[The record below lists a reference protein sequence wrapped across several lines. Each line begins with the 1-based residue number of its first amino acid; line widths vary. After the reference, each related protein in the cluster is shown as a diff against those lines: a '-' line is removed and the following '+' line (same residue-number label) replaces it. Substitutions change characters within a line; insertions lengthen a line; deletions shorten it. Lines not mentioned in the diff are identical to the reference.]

1 MKSHTLYFTDT
12 RVVIADRCPAEGYA
26 VLPTDDCRIARANIV
41 KKVETDKFVAVITPD
56 PDATLAHLLSQLFVV
71 EAAGGIVR
79 DEQGRWL
86 MIRCRDRWDL
96 PKGHIEAGESAVE
109 AALREVRE
117 ETGIVAEA
125 LRHAATTIHC
135 YDTYGRWEA
144 KRTHWFAMRCVAGE
158 PAPQTAEG
166 ITSAAWCGQAEA
178 ASNLLSSYSTIIDLL
193 GTLSSVENN
202 RATGYA
208 AEGCAAKTKML

>member
-41 KKVETDKFVAVITPD
+41 KKVETDKFIAVITPD

-79 DEQGRWL
+79 DEQGRLL

-96 PKGHIEAGESAVE
+96 PKGHIETGESAVE

-125 LRHAATTIHC
+125 LR
-135 YDTYGRWEA
+135 RWEA
-144 KRTHWFAMRCVAGE
+144 KRTHWFAMRRVAGE

-166 ITSAAWCGQAEA
+166 ITSAAWCGQAET

>member
-41 KKVETDKFVAVITPD
+41 KKVETDKFIAVITPD

-79 DEQGRWL
+79 DEQGRLL

-96 PKGHIEAGESAVE
+96 P
-109 AALREVRE
+109 
-117 ETGIVAEA
+117 
-125 LRHAATTIHC
+125 
-135 YDTYGRWEA
+135 
-144 KRTHWFAMRCVAGE
+144 
-158 PAPQTAEG
+158 
-166 ITSAAWCGQAEA
+166 
-178 ASNLLSSYSTIIDLL
+178 
-193 GTLSSVENN
+193 
-202 RATGYA
+202 
-208 AEGCAAKTKML
+208 